1 MKLGDIIREY
11 RQTHGLS
18 MGEFATLSGLSKPY
32 ISMLES
38 NKNSRDGKPIV
49 PSIGTL
55 LKAAK
60 AMNISLNEILSM
72 LGENQRI
79 NLAPEINEKQTELI
93 KGYNELNADGQIL
106 LMGMLNLL
114 RESHGK
120 KVAVN

>member
-106 LMGMLNLL
+106 LMGMLNLF
-114 RESHGK
+114 RESHAK
-120 KVAVN
+120 NVAVN